1 MLASTE
7 LDPAEKLRTILPEF
21 ESLLASTKN
30 TSPRAMYGHARV
42 LDLLAHEEESNSQ
55 LEKAIQ
61 GYTNLLSLETDVP
74 AELFKKAG
82 KKCSQLMEFRGW
94 TSQAIQV
101 QKLLVSRFPDSPDFS
116 NRLGLLYMLSGNN
129 PAAKDAFKAV
139 LDKSATNSYAAAHL
153 GFILKT
159 EAGPRDAEALKE
171 GVALLQTGLAKKEK
185 DVLDGR
191 FFLHLGDGL
200 RRLGKSQE
208 ADMVFQDGA
217 ELGLFPSF
225 WQRSL
230 FNVEGL
236 KAQPLWT
243 LAETGIE
250 DQLATFVQNWKVIRD
265 EALDILKDEH
275 QPGFIKEG
283 ENLADTGYWAQFELY
298 RQGQKISK
306 NCLRTPLTCALVD
319 KVPQVSSNRRGQVK
333 FSLMRGG
340 THAFAHAGPTN
351 CRLRSHLGLSVQSS
365 SKTPAKTWSGL
376 RVADKFVTWSEGQMF
391 VFDDSFDHEVW
402 NENEERIVLI
412 LDLWHPDLTQIQKDT
427 LPAI

>member
-1 MLASTE
+1 MMASTE
-7 LDPAEKLRTILPEF
+7 LDPAAKLRTILPEF
-21 ESLLASTKN
+21 EALLTSSQN
-30 TSPRAMYGHARV
+30 TSPRAMYGYARV
-42 LDLLAHEEESNSQ
+42 LDLLAHEEESNSL

-61 GYTNLLSLETDVP
+61 GYTNLLSLEADVP

-101 QKLLVSRFPDSPDFS
+101 QKLLVSKFPDLPDLS

-129 PAAKDAFKAV
+129 QAAKDAFRSV
-139 LDKSATNSYAAAHL
+139 LEKSPTNSYASAHL
-153 GFILKT
+153 GFLVKT
-159 EAGPRDAEALKE
+159 GAGRGDVETLQE
-171 GVALLQTGLAKKEK
+171 GVTLLQTGLAKKNK

-208 ADMVFQDGA
+208 ADIVFQDGA

-230 FNVEGL
+230 FNVDGL

-250 DQLATFVQNWKVIRD
+250 DHLATFVDNWQVIRD
-265 EALDILKDEH
+265 EALEVLKDDH
-275 QPGFIKEG
+275 QPGFIQEG
-283 ENLADTGYWAQFELY
+283 ENLADTGFWAQFELY
-298 RQGQKISK
+298 RQGQKITK
-306 NCLRTPLTCALVD
+306 NCLRTPVTCALVD
-319 KVPQVSSNRRGQVK
+319 NVPQVSSNRRGQVK

-365 SKTPAKTWSGL
+365 SQAAAKTWSGL
-376 RVADKFVTWSEGQMF
+376 RVADKFVTWNEGQMF

-402 NENEERIVLI
+402 NENDERIVLI
-412 LDLWHPDLTQIQKDT
+412 IDLWHPDLTQKQKDT
-427 LPAI
+427 LSAI

>member
-7 LDPAEKLRTILPEF
+7 LDPAAKLRTILPQF
-21 ESLLASTKN
+21 ETLLASTKN
-30 TSPRAMYGHARV
+30 TSPRTMYGYARV
-42 LDLLAHEEESNSQ
+42 LDLLAHEEESNPL

-61 GYTNLLSLETDVP
+61 GYTNLLSLEADVP

-101 QKLLVSRFPDSPDFS
+101 QKLLVSKFPDVPDFS

-129 PAAKDAFKAV
+129 PAAKSAFKAV

-159 EAGPRDAEALKE
+159 TAGPGDAVALQE
-171 GVALLQTGLAKKEK
+171 GVTLLQSGLAKKDK

-265 EALDILKDEH
+265 EALEILKDDH
-275 QPGFIKEG
+275 QPGFIQEG

-298 RQGQKISK
+298 RQGQKITE

-319 KVPQVSSNRRGQVK
+319 NVPQVSSNRRGQVK

-365 SKTPAKTWSGL
+365 NKAPAKTWSGL

-412 LDLWHPDLTQIQKDT
+412 LDLWHPDLTQEQKNT